1 MTTEHRGDMED
12 STGSHRVVVFG
23 ASGYVGGRLVTK
35 LLEAGHQVVATS
47 RDPEKLES
55 LPWADQV
62 EIRGV
67 DLLDESTIP
76 AAIAG
81 CDTAYYLVHSMGGG
95 EGYAGRDRA
104 SALNLVAASHDS
116 DLEQIIYLSGLG
128 DEDSELSEHLSSR
141 QEVGQILA
149 AGTVPVTELRAAVV
163 IGSGSLSFEMLRYLT
178 EVLPIMITPR
188 WVRTRCQPIAIADVL
203 HYLVAVLRNPDAY
216 DRVLEIGGPDVL
228 TYEEM
233 IRKYAEVAGLAPRTI
248 IPVPVLSPGLSGR
261 WIGLVTPLSP
271 VTSEELVQGLKN
283 EVVVK
288 DRPISAIID
297 HHPLTFDEAVGRA
310 LNGVRSS
317 QVPTR
322 WSPTD
327 WAPAQALPS
336 DPDYA
341 TGTVL
346 GDVRRVET
354 CAAAEDLFWAF
365 ARVGGATGYYS
376 AGWAWRIRGLL
387 DQVLG
392 GAGLRRGRRHPEEV
406 RRGEALDF
414 WRVVDVRPNKG
425 LALKAEMKVP
435 GEAWLEWEIEESGGH
450 FTLMQRA
457 TFVPRGLFGRLYW
470 YSLVPF
476 HGVIF
481 PQMARGIVSAAE
493 ERWDARDAERVSAE
507 ADGPQASPQVP

>member
-1 MTTEHRGDMED
+1 MTANQQATSEEVGA
-12 STGSHRVVVFG
+12 GKVIVFG
-23 ASGYVGGRLVTK
+23 ASGYVGGRLVTE
-35 LLEAGHQVVATS
+35 LLEAGHEVVATS
-47 RDPEKLES
+47 RDPSRLAS
-55 LPWADQV
+55 LPWAGQV

-67 DLLDESTIP
+67 DLLDESSIP

-81 CDTAYYLVHSMGGG
+81 CDAAYYLVHSMGGG
-95 EGYAGRDRA
+95 AGYASRDRTA
-104 SALNLVAASHDS
+104 ALNLVAASHDS
-116 DLEQIIYLSGLG
+116 ALEQIIYLSGLG
-128 DEDSELSEHLSSR
+128 DEETELSDHLSSR

-203 HYLVAVLRNPDAY
+203 HYLVAVLRNPDAL
-216 DRVLEIGGPDVL
+216 DRILEIGGPDVL

-233 IRKYAEVAGLAPRTI
+233 IRTYAEVAGLAPRTI

-271 VTSEELVQGLKN
+271 VTSEELVQSLRN

-288 DRPISAIID
+288 DRPISDIID
-297 HHPLTFDEAVGRA
+297 HDPMSFHDAVERA
-310 LNGVRSS
+310 LDGVRSF

-327 WAPAQALPS
+327 WAPAQPLPS

-346 GDVRRVET
+346 RDVRTVES
-354 CAAAEDLFWAF
+354 CATAEDLFWAF

-406 RRGEALDF
+406 RPGEALDF
-414 WRVVDVRPNKG
+414 WRVVDVRPNHG

-435 GEAWLEWEIEESGGH
+435 GEAWLEWEIEEADGRFSL
-450 FTLMQRA
+450 TQRA

-470 YSLVPF
+470 YSLMPL

-493 ERWDARDAERVSAE
+493 ERWDARDAERV
-507 ADGPQASPQVP
+507 G

>member
-1 MTTEHRGDMED
+1 
-12 STGSHRVVVFG
+12 
-23 ASGYVGGRLVTK
+23 
-35 LLEAGHQVVATS
+35 VVATS
-47 RDPEKLES
+47 RDPAALES
-55 LPWADQV
+55 LPWGDQV
-62 EIRGV
+62 EIRAV

-81 CDTAYYLVHSMGGG
+81 CTASYYLVHSMGSG
-95 EGYAGRDRA
+95 EGYASRDRIA
-104 SALNLVAASHDS
+104 ALNLIAASHDS
-116 DLEQIIYLSGLG
+116 DLRQIIYLGGLG
-128 DEDSELSEHLSSR
+128 DENTKLSQHLTSR

-149 AGTVPVTELRAAVV
+149 AGTIPVTELRAAVV

-178 EVLPIMITPR
+178 EVLPVMITPR

-203 HYLVAVLRNPDAY
+203 HYLVAVLGNPEAM

-233 IRKYAEVAGLAPRTI
+233 IRKYAEVAGLKPRTI

-271 VTSEELVQGLKN
+271 VTSEELVQGLRN
-283 EVVVK
+283 EVVVG
-288 DRPISAIID
+288 DRPISAIIE
-297 HHPLTFDEAVGRA
+297 HEPLTFEAAVARA
-310 LNGVRSS
+310 LDRVRSS

-322 WSPTD
+322 WSPGD
-327 WAPAQALPS
+327 WAPAQPLPS

-346 GDVRRVET
+346 RDVRQMDS
-354 CAAAEDLFWAF
+354 CATAEDLFWAF
-365 ARVGGATGYYS
+365 SRVGGATGYYS
-376 AGWAWRIRGLL
+376 ASWAWRIRGLL

-392 GAGLRRGRRHPEEV
+392 GAGLRRGRRDPEDV

-414 WRVVDVRPNKG
+414 WRVVDLRPNKG
-425 LALKAEMKVP
+425 MALKAEMKVP
-435 GEAWLEWEIEESGGH
+435 GEAWLEWEIEENDGRFS
-450 FTLMQRA
+450 LIQRA
-457 TFVPRGLFGRLYW
+457 TFVPRGLFGRMYW

-476 HGVIF
+476 HSVIF

-493 ERWDARDAERVSAE
+493 ERWDARDASRV
-507 ADGPQASPQVP
+507 G

>member
-1 MTTEHRGDMED
+1 MSEQTASVPSEQSDVR
-12 STGSHRVVVFG
+12 RVVVFG
-23 ASGYVGGRLVTK
+23 ASGYVGGRLITR
-35 LLEAGHQVVATS
+35 LLEEGHEVVATS
-47 RDPEKLES
+47 RDTTKLDV

-62 EIRGV
+62 EIRQV
-67 DLLDESTIP
+67 DLLDEATIP
-76 AAIAG
+76 AAIEG
-81 CDTAYYLVHSMGGG
+81 CTAAYYLVHSMGGG
-95 EGYAGRDRA
+95 EGYANRDRTA
-104 SALNLVAASHDS
+104 ALNMVSASHDS

-128 DEDSELSEHLSSR
+128 DEETELSQHLLSR

-178 EVLPIMITPR
+178 EVLPVMITPR
-188 WVRTRCQPIAIADVL
+188 WVRTKCQPIAITDVL
-203 HYLVAVLRNPDAY
+203 HYLIAVLDNPDARG
-216 DRVLEIGGPDVL
+216 RVLEIGGPDVL

-233 IRKYAEVAGLAPRTI
+233 IKKYAKVAGLKPRTI

-271 VTSEELVQGLKN
+271 VTSEELVQSLRN
-283 EVVVK
+283 EVIVK
-288 DRPISAIID
+288 NRPIADIIE
-297 HHPLTFDEAVGRA
+297 HEPLTFEQAVGRA
-310 LNGVRSS
+310 LERVHSS

-322 WSPTD
+322 WSPAD
-327 WAPAQALPS
+327 WSPAKPLPS
-336 DPDYA
+336 DPEYA

-346 GDVRRVET
+346 TDVQRVDS
-354 CAAAEDLFWAF
+354 CATAEDLFWAF
-365 ARVGGATGYYS
+365 SRVGGATGYYS
-376 AGWAWRIRGLL
+376 AGWAWHIRGLM

-392 GAGLRRGRRHPEEV
+392 GAGLRRGRRHPEEI

-414 WRVVDVRPNKG
+414 WRVVDVRSNQA

-435 GEAWLEWEIEESGGH
+435 GEAWLEWEIEDDDGQCS
-450 FTLMQRA
+450 LVQRA

-476 HGVIF
+476 HGFVF

-493 ERWDARDAERVSAE
+493 ERWDARDGERH
-507 ADGPQASPQVP
+507 